1 VRILKITY
9 SEEEVKIIVK
19 GYALDM
25 TQLIE
30 ESHIVEV
37 SALTYDGI
45 TIIFKPKEGSEE
57 EE

>member
-1 VRILKITY
+1 MKITY